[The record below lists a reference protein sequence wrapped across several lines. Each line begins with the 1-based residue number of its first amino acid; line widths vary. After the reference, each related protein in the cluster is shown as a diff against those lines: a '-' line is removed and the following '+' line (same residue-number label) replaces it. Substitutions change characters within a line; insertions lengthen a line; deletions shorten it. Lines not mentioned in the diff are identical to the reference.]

1 MFLLF
6 ITCLWET
13 FCCIRACC
21 TNISGL
27 ICRCFKY
34 QGRFFRWIP
43 KALARKLSNTQLPLG
58 TAFSFWAQQVSVP
71 SSRAGDFQCNPV
83 LAEIPGTVRS
93 KEKKKSPWLLHFISF
108 SNYSRQFLLGLFKI
122 CMIGIF
128 ASLWKARDIL
138 NCISS
143 LESAGT
149 SSWTPRGS
157 WGCSPEHGAPR
168 FLQIPCESVLVLGE
182 ETNCCCL
189 RSLLGPS
196 VQRKFGKCRFMLSFV
211 WQRRK
216 NELFV
221 ER

>member
-13 FCCIRACC
+13 FCCIRARC

-27 ICRCFKY
+27 ICCCFKY

-93 KEKKKSPWLLHFISF
+93 KEKKSPWLLHFISF

-157 WGCSPEHGAPR
+157 WGCSPGHGAPR
-168 FLQIPCESVLVLGE
+168 FLKSLVKMSLCWERRRTAAAWDPFWACLCKESL
-182 ETNCCCL
+182 
-189 RSLLGPS
+189 
-196 VQRKFGKCRFMLSFV
+196 GKCKFMLPFV